1 MKIKSSKYSR
11 RNFIKNLS
19 YNSDSSN
26 KTQKKIFKIRER
38 LLNSNTLS
46 LLSNNFK
53 TKTNKINIAPIL
65 SQNSQEQYIK
75 ALNYKRYLDL
85 LYKQRTTTN
94 QKQKFIEEYKSKD
107 KPKISL
113 YLFKN
118 NFKFK
123 RKKSKI
129 FLNETPN
136 NAKKINDYNDHTN
149 VLINQIIKFNS
160 ETKIKKEKELIPMKL
175 GKEYHDFIEKKNK
188 LNFNPNFNSPF
199 IHRVNSCY
207 MIDKFLSR
215 KKKYKINRAK
225 LEINNDEN
233 ESEENLK
240 VELKDQIEDFSVDSE
255 KYKKTLKLFFKDSV
269 KLNQIYFQEK
279 FFDNF
284 ANRINFIFDDRK
296 FPTIKN
302 KLSKIIVDI
311 KNIELCEWKFLNI
324 IENST
329 MTYLHKLK
337 AKIQRELDEVKE
349 KGKNKYKFKN
359 KKLIIDQEIN
369 RNDINDK
376 IIKKAKN
383 IKENSEDINKIFEFD
398 NNKLED
404 ELGNEDDYI
413 ESKNERYFYEKFF
426 SHQETEYKTIEF
438 ASFKLTNL
446 IYNNTNFYEKS
457 YSNGNYKGKGRKLI
471 NHLREINLYL

>member
-1 MKIKSSKYSR
+1 M
-11 RNFIKNLS
+11 
-19 YNSDSSN
+19 
-26 KTQKKIFKIRER
+26 
-38 LLNSNTLS
+38 
-46 LLSNNFK
+46 
-53 TKTNKINIAPIL
+53 
-65 SQNSQEQYIK
+65 
-75 ALNYKRYLDL
+75 
-85 LYKQRTTTN
+85 
-94 QKQKFIEEYKSKD
+94 
-107 KPKISL
+107 
-113 YLFKN
+113 
-118 NFKFK
+118 
-123 RKKSKI
+123 
-129 FLNETPN
+129 
-136 NAKKINDYNDHTN
+136 
-149 VLINQIIKFNS
+149 LINQIIKFNS

-269 KLNQIYFQEK
+269 KLNQIYFHEK

-337 AKIQRELDEVKE
+337 AKNQRELDEVKE

-359 KKLIIDQEIN
+359 KMLIIDQKIN

-383 IKENSEDINKIFEFD
+383 IKENSEDINKIFELD

-413 ESKNERYFYEKFF
+413 ESKYERYFYEKFF